1 MKLNTKVK
9 PSKASSLMGAIAGL
23 CFTIF
28 GIVFFVTVSQES
40 GFDDGGPVITLFF
53 IIFILFA
60 LGITTFSLVNF
71 FSNKGLSVMDVDIN
85 NEDMADKT
93 TTQQNGDIESRLA
106 QLEDLKNK
114 KLITDIEYQSK
125 RAEILNEL

>member
-9 PSKASSLMGAIAGL
+9 PSKASSLMGAVAGL

-28 GIVFFVTVSQES
+28 GIVFFITVSQES
-40 GFDDGGPVITLFF
+40 GFDDGGPLITLFF

-60 LGITTFSLVNF
+60 LGITAFSLVNF

-85 NEDMADKT
+85 HEETTDKT
-93 TTQQNGDIESRLA
+93 TTRQNSDIESRLA

-114 KLITDIEYQSK
+114 KLITDIEYQGK
-125 RAEILNEL
+125 RADILNEL

>member
-1 MKLNTKVK
+1 
-9 PSKASSLMGAIAGL
+9 MGAIAGL